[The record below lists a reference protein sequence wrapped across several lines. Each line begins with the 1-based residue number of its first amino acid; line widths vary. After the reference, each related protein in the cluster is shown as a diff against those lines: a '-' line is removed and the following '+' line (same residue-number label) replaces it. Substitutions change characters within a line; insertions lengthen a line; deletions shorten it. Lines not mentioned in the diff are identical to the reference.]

1 MAYSYDDWNWFLLAV
16 RGSSYQGRKTAF
28 PPARCINHLP
38 VWRCSVSTSN
48 TPALHRGPVGNVFT
62 MVVTSYTTFLETA
75 MQHGTLAVRHFT
87 SGPLSAP
94 KSGARLQ
101 CGLVIVDASAV
112 GYVPYGKDVYQGL
125 SYASYTITCPPIVN
139 FFHDHESGLLQTPRG
154 LCNALSSN
162 PPQVWFL
169 DDCGHDGRPRTPCVP
184 SFFYNNY

>member
-1 MAYSYDDWNWFLLAV
+1 
-16 RGSSYQGRKTAF
+16 
-28 PPARCINHLP
+28 
-38 VWRCSVSTSN
+38 
-48 TPALHRGPVGNVFT
+48 

-139 FFHDHESGLLQTPRG
+139 FFHDHGSGLLQTPRG